1 MEGVTM
7 ASEHEDILMSVSP
20 SVWHPRDTTEA
31 WTFKKL
37 LDSDAV
43 YVAGGTLLRTQ
54 WESGQAVM
62 PKHLIDLGSIP
73 GLKGITKEEHSLTIG
88 ALTPLSDC
96 RKDEYI
102 KLHCPMMV
110 DAIRSIAAV
119 SVRNV
124 ATIGGNI
131 ASRVGDSLPVFIVC
145 QADFEWNNG
154 LSPMT
159 EDASEWVERLQ
170 VQLPKAS
177 HLLTRI
183 HLPLF
188 KETEI
193 VPRRFGVFHKVGR
206 REAFTPSLVTVA
218 LNCGLKA
225 DGKVADI
232 RIAAGG
238 GQTIPHRLSAA
249 EKLLKGQTLNQELLA
264 AVHQSIVDGY
274 KPKSDPLATDAY
286 RKKTAANLIVTEL
299 WKIGVAMSDGGRE
312 QNDT

>member
-1 MEGVTM
+1 M
-7 ASEHEDILMSVSP
+7 ASEYEDILMSMSP

-37 LDSDAV
+37 LDTEAV

-54 WESGQAVM
+54 WESGQAAM

-73 GLKGITKEEHSLTIG
+73 GLKGIEMEEHSLTIG
-88 ALTPLSDC
+88 ALTSLGEC
-96 RKDEYI
+96 RKDEHI
-102 KLHCPMMV
+102 RLHCPMLV

-119 SVRNV
+119 SVRNA

-145 QADFEWNNG
+145 QADFEWNTG

-159 EDASEWVERLQ
+159 EDASEWAERLQ

-188 KETEI
+188 KKTEI
-193 VPRRFGVFHKVGR
+193 VPRRFGAFHKVGR

-218 LNCGLKA
+218 LNGGLKA
-225 DGKVADI
+225 DGTVAEI

-238 GQTIPHRLSAA
+238 GQTIPNRLSAA
-249 EKLLKGQTLNQELLA
+249 EKLLKGQQINRELLA

-274 KPKSDPLATDAY
+274 KPKSDPFATDAY
-286 RKKTAANLIVTEL
+286 RKKTAANLIAAEL
-299 WKIGVAMSDGGRE
+299 WKLAAGLSNEGGLR
-312 QNDT
+312 DDA

>member
-1 MEGVTM
+1 MEGVKM
-7 ASEHEDILMSVSP
+7 ASGQEDKIASP
-20 SVWHPRDTTEA
+20 SLWHPRDATEA
-31 WTFKKL
+31 WTFKRL

-54 WESGQAVM
+54 WESGLAAM
-62 PKHLIDLGSIP
+62 PKHLIDLTAVP
-73 GLKGITKEEHSLTIG
+73 GLKGITKEEHSLAIG
-88 ALTPLSDC
+88 SLTTLGEC
-96 RKDEYI
+96 RKDPHI
-102 KLHCPMMV
+102 ARHCPILIE
-110 DAIRSIAAV
+110 AIRSIAAS
-119 SVRNV
+119 SVRNL

-145 QADFEWNNG
+145 HADFEWNTG

-159 EDASEWVERLQ
+159 EDASEWAERLQ

-177 HLLTRI
+177 HLLTRV

-193 VPRRFGVFHKVGR
+193 VPKRFGAFHKVGR

-218 LNCGLKA
+218 LNGGLKA
-225 DGKVADI
+225 NGTIAEI

-238 GQTIPHRLSAA
+238 GQTIPHRLAAA
-249 EKLLKGQTLNQELLA
+249 EKLLKGQAVSRELLA
-264 AVHQSIVDGY
+264 AVHQAVIDGY
-274 KPKSDPLATDAY
+274 QPKADPLATDAY

-299 WKIGVAMSDGGRE
+299 WKACGDASDEGRV
-312 QNDT
+312 